1 VSDESYYGR
10 PILKEPVWTWEV
22 PVYFFTGGLGAGA
35 TLLSLGARAAGSDR
49 LARRTLFLGAAA
61 DAVSPLLL
69 VSDLGRPERF
79 LNMLRVFKVTS
90 PMSVGSW
97 VLAAS
102 GGASGVAA
110 TCEALGILPRLKRAA
125 ESFAALLAPVLATYT
140 AVLLADTAIPAW
152 HEAGRE
158 LPFVFAGT
166 SATTAGA
173 AALMLVPPVEA
184 APARRLL
191 LLGALTE
198 GAAMHLMERRLG
210 DLAGPYSEGSCGRFT
225 RLAQGLTLAGTALAA
240 ALGRRRRGAAVAG
253 GALVL
258 AGGLCLR
265 LAVFRAGSQSA
276 RDPRYT
282 VGPQRERIRS
292 GETRGAERRAAV
304 AG

>member
-282 VGPQRERIRS
+282 VGPQR
-292 GETRGAERRAAV
+292 RRLEQRRRP
-304 AG
+304 

>member
-1 VSDESYYGR
+1 MSDESYYGR

-282 VGPQRERIRS
+282 VGPQR
-292 GETRGAERRAAV
+292 RRLEQRRRP
-304 AG
+304 

>member
-1 VSDESYYGR
+1 MSDESYYGR

-49 LARRTLFLGAAA
+49 LARRTLFLGATA

-282 VGPQRERIRS
+282 VGPQR
-292 GETRGAERRAAV
+292 RRLEQRRRP
-304 AG
+304 